1 MAADYKINLAKDLT
15 SSIEGRVK
23 FYNGMLIYLAIC
35 AALLVCVAYLASV
48 NIKTFLDNSR
58 EQRQLLA
65 TSMAVAGLEADT
77 FKNPSGTYAELE
89 SYSRRIASLKRS
101 LGQRVQLLPVIHNLF
116 LDLPENVALL
126 NLAGNKTKLEFG
138 LVMPAPSEQAGDP
151 VKDLREAWESN
162 EELMR
167 RVISIRPTTGER
179 RTIGEESMFFV
190 QFECVLKK

>member
-1 MAADYKINLAKDLT
+1 M
-15 SSIEGRVK
+15 
-23 FYNGMLIYLAIC
+23 
-35 AALLVCVAYLASV
+35 
-48 NIKTFLDNSR
+48 
-58 EQRQLLA
+58 
-65 TSMAVAGLEADT
+65 
-77 FKNPSGTYAELE
+77 
-89 SYSRRIASLKRS
+89 
-101 LGQRVQLLPVIHNLF
+101 IHNLF

-138 LVMPAPSEQAGDP
+138 LVMPAPSEKAGDP
-151 VKDLREAWESN
+151 VKDLREAWEGN